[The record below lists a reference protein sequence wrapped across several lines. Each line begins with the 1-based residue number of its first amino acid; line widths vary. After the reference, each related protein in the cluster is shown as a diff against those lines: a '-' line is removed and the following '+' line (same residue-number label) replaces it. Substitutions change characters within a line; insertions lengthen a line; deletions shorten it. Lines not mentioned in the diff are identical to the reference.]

1 MSAPSAPRSPPARR
15 AYGLDTVQGS
25 GAGHPTGART
35 TVPAGPPGDGVY
47 LALQRTAGNRKV
59 AALVSSRAVVV
70 QRKGG
75 FRPLDDEAAQKDFAA
90 KVAKHQ
96 KGGKSQAQAAF
107 LALGRH
113 VRRTGCGG
121 GGQANPEVRHAGR
134 ERHGDVPHGHV
145 ADQLRGHSRSTPGS
159 IQPPSTTA
167 STTATATP
175 STRARSR
182 SQAQLKGIVKKV
194 PKEGGD
200 LAGKSFYEAQDLV
213 AGGIHF
219 APGQPFGIF
228 PSWVGDDEMRTRL
241 KDYAPLAAGAKVKV
255 GDIVVYSAGSALP
268 HSGRVIAVDTKGRPT
283 MIRSK
288 WGHYSLFE
296 HPPAAVPAH
305 YGTPSYHR
313 KK

>member
-15 AYGLDTVQGS
+15 ACGLDAVPGS
-25 GAGHPTGART
+25 ARGAPTGGRT
-35 TVPAGPPGDGVY
+35 TVPAGPAGGGVY

-59 AALVSSRAVVV
+59 AALVSNRAVVV

-75 FRPLDDEAAQKDFAA
+75 FRPLEDEAAQKDFAA

-96 KGGKSQAQAAF
+96 KGGKTQAEAAF
-107 LALGRH
+107 LALDDMFAERVGEAGGK
-113 VRRTGCGG
+113 RTPKSATPGG
-121 GGQANPEVRHAGR
+121 GG
-134 ERHGDVPHGHV
+134 
-145 ADQLRGHSRSTPGS
+145 
-159 IQPPSTTA
+159 
-167 STTATATP
+167 TATFLMAKSPISYEGTTIDSGFYP
-175 STRARSR
+175 AAVDDGVYNCHSYTLDEGKKSK
-182 SQAQLKGIVKKV
+182 QAQLKGIVKKV

-296 HPPAAVPAH
+296 HPPDAVPAH
-305 YGTPSYHR
+305 YGTPSFHR
-313 KK
+313 RK

>member
-1 MSAPSAPRSPPARR
+1 MRERAIGSEEPARGPGVR
-15 AYGLDTVQGS
+15 PRH
-25 GAGHPTGART
+25 GAGARRGVPTGTRT

-59 AALVSSRAVVV
+59 AALVSNRAVVV

-90 KVAKHQ
+90 RVAKHQ
-96 KGGKSQAQAAF
+96 KGGASESQASF
-107 LALGRH
+107 LALDDMFAERVAEAGGKRNPKSA
-113 VRRTGCGG
+113 TPGG
-121 GGQANPEVRHAGR
+121 GG
-134 ERHGDVPHGHV
+134 
-145 ADQLRGHSRSTPGS
+145 
-159 IQPPSTTA
+159 
-167 STTATATP
+167 TATFLMAKSSISYEGNPIDPGLYPAAIDDGVYNCHSYTLDEGKK
-175 STRARSR
+175 SK
-182 SQAQLKGIVKKV
+182 QAQLKGIVKKV
-194 PKEGGD
+194 PKEGKE
-200 LAGKSFYEAQDLV
+200 LAGKAYYEAQDLV

-241 KDYAPLAAGAKVKV
+241 KDYAPLAATAKVKV

-296 HPPAAVPAH
+296 HPPAVVPAH